1 MKELIA
7 LSLLVASA
15 CAGPSAALGRRTSAE
30 SIVGQWRG
38 VLVKGDMR
46 TPADFQ
52 FAATEGGYRGSY
64 WGRGLTPIALGNV
77 ELGHSIHFEIPQ
89 FAAFEGTIRDETIE
103 GTFSDGSGGGS
114 FRLEKQPDL
123 DDPRYAPAG

>member
-1 MKELIA
+1 MKKLIA

-15 CAGPSAALGRRTSAE
+15 CAGPSASLGQKASAE

-46 TPADFQ
+46 TAADFQ

-64 WGRGLTPIALGNV
+64 WGRALTSIPLSNV

-89 FAAFEGTIRDETIE
+89 IAAFDGTIRGETIE
-103 GTFSDGSGGGS
+103 GTFSDGNGGGS
-114 FRLEKQPDL
+114 FRLEKLPDPDAL
-123 DDPRYAPAG
+123 GYTD

>member
-1 MKELIA
+1 MKKLIA

-15 CAGPSAALGRRTSAE
+15 CAGPAAALGRRTSAE

-52 FAATEGGYRGSY
+52 FAATEGGIRGSY
-64 WGRGLTPIALGNV
+64 WGRALTPIALTNL

-89 FAAFEGTIRDETIE
+89 IAAFDGTLSGETIE
-103 GTFSDGSGGGS
+103 GRFTDGNGGGS
-114 FRLEKQPDL
+114 FLLEKLPG
-123 DDPRYAPAG
+123 PEAYTN

>member
-1 MKELIA
+1 MKKLIA

-15 CAGPSAALGRRTSAE
+15 CAGPSTALGRSSSAG

-38 VLVKGDMR
+38 VLVKGDVR

-64 WGRGLTPIALGNV
+64 WGRTLTPIALSNV

-89 FAAFEGTIRDETIE
+89 SAAFDGTIKDETIE
-103 GTFSDGSGGGS
+103 GTFSDGNGGGS
-114 FRLEKQPDL
+114 FRLEKQPDW
-123 DDPRYAPAG
+123 DDPRYAP